1 VKQKEKKQSAEPLSY
16 KASFE
21 NRQFRESWGRIF

>member
-1 VKQKEKKQSAEPLSY
+1 MKQKEKQSAEPLSY

-21 NRQFRESWGRIF
+21 NRQFRESWRRIF